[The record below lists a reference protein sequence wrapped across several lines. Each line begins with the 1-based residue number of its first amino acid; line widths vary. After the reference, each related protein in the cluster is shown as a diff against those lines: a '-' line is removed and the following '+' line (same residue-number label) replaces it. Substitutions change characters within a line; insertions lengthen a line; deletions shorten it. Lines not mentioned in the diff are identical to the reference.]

1 MQLQLIIYQALK
13 LNGELHSI
21 NSNKSKIFEQK
32 SHAKQQHHKIIVCSQ
47 QASRCDGHNFQQV
60 DLLLHITYF
69 SFCLI
74 FITRKFTRTKHIG
87 KKTACCSNARKKQQC
102 ISQNH
107 KEESLFCCI
116 LVKNYFRQFW
126 FWIMISDAC

>member
-87 KKTACCSNARKKQQC
+87 KKTACCSNARKNNNAFLK
-102 ISQNH
+102 ITRRNH
-107 KEESLFCCI
+107 FS
-116 LVKNYFRQFW
+116 VAFW
-126 FWIMISDAC
+126 SKIIFDNFGFGS

>member
-60 DLLLHITYF
+60 DLLLHVTYF

-107 KEESLFCCI
+107 KEKSLFCCI
-116 LVKNYFRQFW
+116 LVKNYF
-126 FWIMISDAC
+126 